1 MWRCLFCV
9 SLTTSCSAGIIWS
22 KGLRGLNRGSYTL
35 PNTHHVRLEICEVR
49 KLIVS
54 PLVPLTLMS
63 SNVYMLSKKWVK
75 ITHRHPTAGGS
86 NQNNQNK
93 EPSYVYKSTL
103 THTEH
108 MLWSLLPMKKK
119 KKTRV
124 LLKMNCQCHLFI
136 NILHRF
142 NDTELVWSDCTG
154 RTSSLLKLKWN
165 WHI

>member
-9 SLTTSCSAGIIWS
+9 SLTTSCRAGIIWLR
-22 KGLRGLNRGSYTL
+22 GLRGLNWGSYTL
-35 PNTHHVRLEICEVR
+35 PNTYHERLKICEVR
-49 KLIVS
+49 NLIVS
-54 PLVPLTLMS
+54 PLVPFTLTS

-75 ITHRHPTAGGS
+75 ITHRPPYSGRLL
-86 NQNNQNK
+86 NPNK

-124 LLKMNCQCHLFI
+124 LLKMNCQCCLFI

-154 RTSSLLKLKWN
+154 RISSLLKLKWN